1 MKVRNLLL
9 IGLTSVMAWSCSD
22 DELQGGGNNK
32 PASSK
37 NYIEVSIKMPTTTRT
52 ATPNEGT
59 EVGLDFENQVNSV
72 LILAVEA
79 KGTEGEEF
87 TEEGAL
93 RLARKV
99 GSDQLMTEA
108 GEQPI
113 VTLQDV
119 KLDIEQGYTIYAFV
133 NPTDDMVDHYLA
145 MVDKGSP
152 WDKEGAV
159 AFAEGAATPAIT
171 SADAHGFIESLTYDG
186 YAANFSGQAGA
197 TSAPDVN
204 KGNFLMTDTKTT
216 SSNREGKKEI
226 YRFKNTGNEVYKL
239 SASTN
244 VERAVARFDY
254 KANDNGNEYEIKD
267 GEGTTDKPVSGKTLT
282 VTLAGYKIM
291 NISKTFY
298 HLKRV
303 VAKASD
309 SNYNYGGAETATN
322 YVVDADWDAKNKWT
336 GKDENELDIRKKL
349 FFVPLNGEDKSDY
362 ISLGGLFDDNHEDTG
377 GPGQNWDGNDEDDVN
392 KNGYKVLGYC
402 TENTIKGNSN
412 QRYGLTTAVVFKA
425 EIGGSIIEEGTSAL
439 YRYNNTVYNTWDA
452 VYSAYRLNNPSAS
465 YNNYEAYKTACN
477 AEGKALEIT
486 RWKKDTT
493 DGKFYCYYAYWN
505 RHNDNGKSTVMGPM
519 EFAVVRNN
527 IYKLD
532 IKNIWKLGH
541 PTDPTNP
548 IDPDEPWKPTTP
560 DEEDKLTMDVNVSV
574 LNWAVRVNNITFE

>member
-9 IGLTSVMAWSCSD
+9 IGLTSVMVWSCSD

-59 EVGLDFENQVNSV
+59 EIGLDFENRVNSV

-79 KGTEGEEF
+79 EGTEGEEF
-87 TEEGAL
+87 TKEGAL

-99 GSDQLMTEA
+99 GSEQLMT
-108 GEQPI
+108 GEGDQPI
-113 VTLQDV
+113 VTLPDV
-119 KLDIEQGYTIYAFV
+119 NLDIEQGYTIYAFV
-133 NPTDDMVDHYLA
+133 NPTDEMVTHYSKML
-145 MVDKGSP
+145 DNGSS

-159 AFAEGAATPAIT
+159 AFAEGTTPAIA
-171 SADAHGFIESLTYDG
+171 SADAHEFIENLTYDG
-186 YAANFSGQAGA
+186 YTANFSGQTG
-197 TSAPDVN
+197 TKSAPDVD
-204 KGNFLMTDTKTT
+204 KGNFLMTDTKVTN
-216 SSNREGKKEI
+216 SNREGKKEV
-226 YRFKNTGNEVYKL
+226 YRFKNMGNEVYKL

-254 KANDNGNEYEIKD
+254 KANKVDNKYEIKD
-267 GEGTTDKPVSGKTLT
+267 GEGTTDKPEAGKGLT
-282 VTLAGYKIM
+282 VTLTDYKIM

-303 VAKASD
+303 VAEASGSD
-309 SNYNYGGAETATN
+309 YNYGGAETATN
-322 YVVDADWDAKNKWT
+322 YVVDADWNKKNNWT
-336 GKDENELDIRKKL
+336 GKEENELDIRKKL
-349 FFVPLNGEDKSDY
+349 FFVPLNGKDNSGY
-362 ISLGGLFDDNHEDTG
+362 IPLGGLFDDNHEDTG
-377 GPGQNWDGNDEDDVN
+377 DEPGQNWEDNKDEVAD

-402 TENTIKGNSN
+402 TENTIKGNTN
-412 QRYGLTTAVVFKA
+412 QRYGLTTAIVFKA
-425 EIGGSIIEEGTSAL
+425 EIAGSITDGADAL
-439 YRYNNTVYNTWDA
+439 YRYNNTVYNTWNA
-452 VYSAYRLNNPSAS
+452 VFVAYKQNNPNAAYNDYDAYKAACQSAS
-465 YNNYEAYKTACN
+465 
-477 AEGKALEIT
+477 KALEIT
-486 RWKKDTT
+486 RWKKDNI

-505 RHNDNGKSTVMGPM
+505 RHNDNGRNTVMGPM

-548 IDPDEPWKPTTP
+548 TDPDEPWNPTTP

-574 LNWAVRVNNITFE
+574 LDWAVRVNHITFE

>member
-159 AFAEGAATPAIT
+159 AFAEGVATPAIT

-254 KANDNGNEYEIKD
+254 KANDNGNTYEIKD

-309 SNYNYGGAETATN
+309 SNYNYGGAETETN
-322 YVVDADWDAKNKWT
+322 YVADADWDAKNSWSGT
-336 GKDENELDIRKKL
+336 EEGELDIRKNL
-349 FFVPLNGEDKSDY
+349 FFVPLNGQDDSDY
-362 ISLGGLFDDNHEDTG
+362 IPLGGLFDDNHEDTG

-425 EIGGSIIEEGTSAL
+425 EIGGSIIEEGTGAL

-452 VYSAYRLNNPSAS
+452 VYAAYKMNNPSAT
-465 YNNYEAYKTACN
+465 YTNYDAYKSDSQGAD
-477 AEGKALEIT
+477 KALEIT
-486 RWKKDTT
+486 RWQRGT
-493 DGKFYCYYAYWN
+493 DEKFYCYYAYWN